1 MASKTMKKLTDS
13 ELLID
18 IAKEGTTIT
27 SENWIEIMTAI
38 KEAVNNNAEAAKAT
52 PVEIVIGPSSSSTN
66 AHKWAVSQFIGGKAV
81 RYRCIISR
89 TDLDKLD
96 RVQANFYNSE
106 GTEINCNYKQDDTQ
120 VIVFSRVDAAITAVF
135 R

>member
-27 SENWIEIMTAI
+27 SENWIEIMKAI
-38 KEAVNNNAEAAKAT
+38 KNAVNNNAEAAKAT
-52 PVEIVIGPSSSSTN
+52 PVEIVIGTKSSSN
-66 AHKWAVSQFIGGKAV
+66 VHKWAASQFIGGKAAG
-81 RYRCIISR
+81 YRCVILR

-120 VIVFSRVDAAITAVF
+120 VIVFSKVDAAITAVF